1 MIFSDLGAEWALVNS
16 FSVVTFHFGTAFND
30 QHRLGSQFF
39 GVLPELVAERGAPE
53 PAPYAPLCAL
63 R

>member
-1 MIFSDLGAEWALVNS
+1 MGLGEQV